1 MRFQPQLL
9 HGVAHRV
16 EAAVAVANNILLVAV
31 NLHGHERL
39 ECLVVLGMR
48 EVEVHEFN
56 AAFVVHI
63 VLVEDAIHFFG
74 RQFGMRVVGNVL
86 RGVAQLFTHLRGQ
99 HVTEVLLQ
107 NVADA
112 AFARLA
118 VDANDVG
125 FVMAAHI
132 GGVDRQVRCGPMLGV
147 MLLAPLQA
155 LSDSVLMAAR
165 EGSEH
170 ELASVGAARLNLHVG
185 HALVQLD

>member
-1 MRFQPQLL
+1 
-9 HGVAHRV
+9 
-16 EAAVAVANNILLVAV
+16 
-31 NLHGHERL
+31 
-39 ECLVVLGMR
+39 MR

-56 AAFVVHI
+56 AAFVVHV

-86 RGVAQLFTHLRGQ
+86 RGVAQLFAHFWGQ

-125 FVMAAHI
+125 FIVAAHI
-132 GGVDRQVRCGPMLGV
+132 GGVDRQVRRGPMLGV
-147 MLLAPLQA
+147 MFLAPLQA

-165 EGSEH
+165 EGREH

-185 HALVQLD
+185 YALVQLD